1 MDEKQEILL
10 RLTAQEIYGDELK
23 KSAKG
28 FVRLCPFHEEK
39 KPSFHIFSKNLS
51 FHCYGCNLGGDA
63 FSFIMKKE
71 NVEFPDALRILASKA
86 GVELGADRGKYARLY
101 EINADALSFYEGN
114 LARNTKAIEY
124 LTKVRCLTRE
134 SIRRF
139 HLGCTDCTSLA
150 AHLEAKGYTES
161 EMLEAGLIVKKNGQP
176 RDFFWKRMIF
186 PISQMGRPR
195 GFGGR
200 TVAESGVKYLNSPET
215 PVFRKGEILYG
226 FNSHAIKEKGYA
238 IVVEGY
244 VDVIMWHQHG
254 YPNTVA
260 PLGTSLTESQVSLL
274 KRFCDTV
281 MPIFDGDNAGRAAA
295 EKTVKLLFD
304 QGMKGYAVELPEGED
319 PDSYLRKGNP
329 AGPLLDSGLPF
340 GVFLLRH
347 NLKGT
352 RRMLFNAML
361 GRSSTEIAEYLSF
374 VGSPEELKAFE
385 EMEARTLLEK
395 SLISAPMI
403 LKQKGIEIRKH
414 EDCLA
419 VLVNMRFLMK
429 QGIVKDYRQQAEDLL
444 QFILKLKKNRSRV
457 QTPVV

>member
-23 KSAKG
+23 RSSKG

-39 KPSFHIFSKNLS
+39 KRSFHIFSKDLS
-51 FHCYGCNLGGDA
+51 FHCYGCNVGGDA
-63 FSFIMKKE
+63 FSFIMRKE
-71 NVEFPDALRILASKA
+71 NMEFPDALRILASKA
-86 GVELGADRGKYARLY
+86 GVELGADRGKYSRLY
-101 EINADALSFYEGN
+101 EINADAMSFYEGN

-134 SIRRF
+134 SIGRF
-139 HLGCTDCTSLA
+139 HLGCTDGTSLA
-150 AHLEAKGYTES
+150 AHLEAKGYTEA
-161 EMLEAGLIVKKNGQP
+161 EMLEAGLIVKKNGAP

-186 PISQMGRPR
+186 PISQMGRLR

-200 TVAESGVKYLNSPET
+200 TVAESEVKYLNSPET

-226 FNSHAIKEKGYA
+226 LNSNAIREKGYA

-260 PLGTSLTESQVSLL
+260 PLGTSLTEPQVGLL

-281 MPIFDGDNAGRAAA
+281 IPIFDGDNAGKAAA

-304 QGMKGYAVELPEGED
+304 QGMKGYAVELPQGED

-429 QGIVKDYRQQAEDLL
+429 QSIVKDYRQQAEDLL